1 MRSLGQTTRR
11 FVGLYP
17 YDVLFSTKTTH
28 LKAHLKA
35 HLEKDVTE
43 YR

>member
-1 MRSLGQTTRR
+1 MT
-11 FVGLYP
+11 
-17 YDVLFSTKTTH
+17 FSRNYHRIVVHLKTH